1 MDTDI
6 GRELNNIMDALAAL
20 KIDLDCDPHISGET
34 LVLSANKARDA
45 CEALESASASIRQLV
60 AALDER
66 ETGRSGH

>member
-1 MDTDI
+1 MDNNI
-6 GRELNNIMDALAAL
+6 GRELYNIMDALVAL
-20 KIDLDCDPHISGET
+20 KIDLDCDPHIPGET
-34 LVLSANKARDA
+34 LVLSADKARDA

>member
-6 GRELNNIMDALAAL
+6 GRELYNIMDALAAL

-45 CEALESASASIRQLV
+45 CEALASASASIRQLV
-60 AALDER
+60 ATLDDR
-66 ETGRSGH
+66 ETGHPRH

>member
-6 GRELNNIMDALAAL
+6 GKELNNIMDALAAL
-20 KIDLDCDPHISGET
+20 KIDLDCDPNAPGET

-66 ETGRSGH
+66 ETGRLGR

>member
-6 GRELNNIMDALAAL
+6 ARELSNIMDALAAL
-20 KIDLDCDPHISGET
+20 KIDLDCDPHVSGET

-66 ETGRSGH
+66 ETRRSGH